1 MTLIL
6 ITLAVILT
14 THLFGVFSPYPVS
27 LTAAHCHSFWP
38 EYIYGDFVHL
48 SWYHLAVDSVAFV
61 VIYALSPVDSI
72 LRTGRYAS
80 AYVLIFLV
88 MNTLLNWFIM
98 SRFYPDGP
106 VSAYYGI
113 SATEFTMLFMVA
125 ILWLYRRPV
134 YGGVLLGVSLLL
146 VMMPF
151 IMNGVSTAGLLG
163 SFFDFVGVNHSLG
176 RTAVWGHLCGAVLG
190 IPAAFIMRAA
200 RSA

>member
-88 MNTLLNWFIM
+88 MNALLNWFIM

-134 YGGVLLGVSLLL
+134 YGGVLLGISLLL

-151 IMNGVSTAGLLG
+151 IMMMLFLL
-163 SFFDFVGVNHSLG
+163 VV
-176 RTAVWGHLCGAVLG
+176 
-190 IPAAFIMRAA
+190 IFIMVMIIILMFVIMLMRMFHTFNYLFILYLI
-200 RSA
+200 SEYI